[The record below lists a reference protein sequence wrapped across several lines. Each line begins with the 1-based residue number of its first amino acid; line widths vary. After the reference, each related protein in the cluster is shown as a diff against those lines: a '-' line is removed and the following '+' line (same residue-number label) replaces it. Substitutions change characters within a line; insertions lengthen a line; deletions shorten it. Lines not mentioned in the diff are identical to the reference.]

1 MTSIDEERGAG
12 REFRRHIV
20 RTLDAMDK
28 RDDRQDQALIE
39 LAKEMRAMD
48 AIHQRD
54 IRNLLI
60 GIILTVLG
68 FLGALLT

>member
-1 MTSIDEERGAG
+1 MTSNDEERGAG
-12 REFRRHIV
+12 REFRRNIV

-39 LAKEMRAMD
+39 LAKELRAKD
-48 AIHQRD
+48 VVHQRD